1 MTTRIV
7 NKTAIDNEGV
17 EIIVKSFQ
25 LSYEGGT
32 LTVSQIGTDEEG
44 NETIVPTMI
53 QPWKCNDDGTRTDFV
68 GEADAFDWFESMK
81 NILV

>member
-17 EIIVKSFQ
+17 ETIINSFQ

-32 LTVSQIGTDEEG
+32 LTVSQIVTDSEG
-44 NETIVPTMI
+44 NETFVPTMI
-53 QPWKCNDDGTRTDFV
+53 QPWKCNNDGTRTDFV
-68 GEADAFDWFESMK
+68 NDSDAFDWFESMK